1 MPTEEYVS
9 DQDLD
14 EDGEEE
20 EIFTTAE
27 DSDEKKSF
35 LTKLNKFM
43 QERGTPIGKLPQ
55 LGGRTLDL
63 YRLYREVIIR
73 GGTEIVRALKL
84 FLTQKVTEKKLWK
97 DVTMGYK
104 VPKTC
109 TSASYSLRNHYKR
122 YLYAYEQVQFTCIL

>member
-9 DQDLD
+9 DQDFD

-20 EIFTTAE
+20 EIFVTTAE

-63 YRLYREVIIR
+63 YRLYREVITR

-84 FLTQKVTEKKLWK
+84 FLTQRLPRRSY
-97 DVTMGYK
+97 G
-104 VPKTC
+104 KT
-109 TSASYSLRNHYKR
+109 
-122 YLYAYEQVQFTCIL
+122 